1 MHHTTSSS
9 CGCGDHCNHFKKH
22 SCNHLSIQQWVRS
35 AIHVSQQVASPI
47 VSYLR
52 NFRHRLARYSWQQRT
67 IATKVNPKHVRVSGI
82 AATLAALLDFL
93 QLLSLARTLFPLHAD
108 ASKMLNMFQK
118 WEDASQCV
126 CKFAF
131 FQHGCFVYFRHWLI
145 FLVFLSMC
153 VRHTIE

>member
-1 MHHTTSSS
+1 
-9 CGCGDHCNHFKKH
+9 
-22 SCNHLSIQQWVRS
+22 
-35 AIHVSQQVASPI
+35 

-118 WEDASQCV
+118 
-126 CKFAF
+126 
-131 FQHGCFVYFRHWLI
+131 
-145 FLVFLSMC
+145 
-153 VRHTIE
+153 